1 MRYNMPMH
9 DNRYLL
15 DLIAGQRPA
24 VKAASIRH
32 HTLEAALLRS
42 MTKQAQQIV
51 GARLGPSRHT
61 ESIRAQQ
68 AARAQAAQQAA
79 AARAAKDAGKTGYE
93 AYDNLPDVVKRR
105 RDMALKARKQ
115 QFLNQMPGR
124 KPKTQEQINKEL
136 DANGPTKSWG
146 DSRIGQ
152 GIARAVSAPIT
163 ALFSGVLGAEQLYRN
178 IRNGRPMTEGV
189 GQAMK
194 DFWNKPSSAYR
205 DVANNFQLQAENLRH
220 GAETIGRAV
229 TYYGDKW
236 GSKLLGNG
244 DSMATQKRLQNMRA
258 SWDDATR
265 AHMERSNRIVNNF
278 QDDTLKHPERAG
290 NYLGMLNYGANA
302 AVGEFEGGELA
313 TAGIGG
319 VAKGVGKGMT
329 AATRATASGA
339 GNMVTRGLSL
349 GRQTTTGLNSAGE
362 LAGTGARTWTQ
373 HAGGMVQRG
382 INAMGDTLAMPARAV
397 GTMATPIT
405 TTSRAVP
412 QALRGGWQTVRAG
425 VGRPIG
431 AAWNFAHHPLQ
442 SMRSTVMHPWQAA
455 RGVGRWG
462 RDTFSPAWNMA
473 MGNTGLQAQAMYGL
487 ATGDGGAGVGGMGAY
502 GALGG
507 WALPAMLV
515 SSMYGGQGDGGQ
527 GDDGQYQE
535 QGY

>member
-1 MRYNMPMH
+1 
-9 DNRYLL
+9 
-15 DLIAGQRPA
+15 
-24 VKAASIRH
+24 
-32 HTLEAALLRS
+32 
-42 MTKQAQQIV
+42 
-51 GARLGPSRHT
+51 
-61 ESIRAQQ
+61 
-68 AARAQAAQQAA
+68 
-79 AARAAKDAGKTGYE
+79 
-93 AYDNLPDVVKRR
+93 
-105 RDMALKARKQ
+105 
-115 QFLNQMPGR
+115 
-124 KPKTQEQINKEL
+124 
-136 DANGPTKSWG
+136 
-146 DSRIGQ
+146 
-152 GIARAVSAPIT
+152 
-163 ALFSGVLGAEQLYRN
+163 
-178 IRNGRPMTEGV
+178 
-189 GQAMK
+189 
-194 DFWNKPSSAYR
+194 
-205 DVANNFQLQAENLRH
+205 
-220 GAETIGRAV
+220 
-229 TYYGDKW
+229 
-236 GSKLLGNG
+236 
-244 DSMATQKRLQNMRA
+244 MRA

-442 SMRSTVMHPWQAA
+442 SPVPICTHLSYVSLTTGGSFQS
-455 RGVGRWG
+455 
-462 RDTFSPAWNMA
+462 DMA

>member
-205 DVANNFQLQAENLRH
+205 DVANNFQLQAENLRPRRSACRTCARP
-220 GAETIGRAV
+220 GT
-229 TYYGDKW
+229 
-236 GSKLLGNG
+236 
-244 DSMATQKRLQNMRA
+244 
-258 SWDDATR
+258 TR
-265 AHMERSNRIVNNF
+265 PGP
-278 QDDTLKHPERAG
+278 TW
-290 NYLGMLNYGANA
+290 
-302 AVGEFEGGELA
+302 
-313 TAGIGG
+313 
-319 VAKGVGKGMT
+319 
-329 AATRATASGA
+329 SG
-339 GNMVTRGLSL
+339 
-349 GRQTTTGLNSAGE
+349 
-362 LAGTGARTWTQ
+362 
-373 HAGGMVQRG
+373 
-382 INAMGDTLAMPARAV
+382 P
-397 GTMATPIT
+397 
-405 TTSRAVP
+405 
-412 QALRGGWQTVRAG
+412 TV
-425 VGRPIG
+425 
-431 AAWNFAHHPLQ
+431 
-442 SMRSTVMHPWQAA
+442 S
-455 RGVGRWG
+455 
-462 RDTFSPAWNMA
+462 
-473 MGNTGLQAQAMYGL
+473 
-487 ATGDGGAGVGGMGAY
+487 
-502 GALGG
+502 
-507 WALPAMLV
+507 
-515 SSMYGGQGDGGQ
+515 
-527 GDDGQYQE
+527 
-535 QGY
+535 